1 MMRLDKFLKYVGY
14 GSRSLV
20 KKIIKQK
27 RVLVNGCLITEEGY
41 NVDENQD
48 VIQVDGKILTYIKY
62 IYLMLNKPQGY
73 VSARIDNLYPTVLD
87 LINEYQYLEL
97 FPVGRLDLDTE
108 GLLLIT
114 NDGNL
119 AHQLLQ
125 PKFHVNKT
133 YYLTTDMPLTDQD
146 ILILEKGIIL
156 DGKITKPAKIIKEH
170 NGYCLT
176 INEGR
181 FHQVKRMINSVNKN
195 VTYLKRISFGPLK
208 LDEKLAL
215 GEYRLLTNAEIELL
229 KNKE

>member
-14 GSRSLV
+14 GSRSEV

-27 RVLVNGCLITEEGY
+27 RVLVNDVLITEEGY
-41 NVDENQD
+41 NVDENHD
-48 VIQVDGKILTYIKY
+48 IIQVDGKILTYSKY
-62 IYLMLNKPQGY
+62 IYIMLNKPQGY
-73 VSARIDNLYPTVLD
+73 VTARIDNLYPTVLD

-133 YYLTTDMPLTDQD
+133 YYLTTDMPLTNQD
-146 ILILEKGIIL
+146 ILTLEKGIIL
-156 DGKITKPAKIIKEH
+156 DGKITKPAKIIKDH

-195 VTYLKRISFGPLK
+195 VTYLKRISFGPLN
-208 LDEKLAL
+208 LDPNLAL
-215 GEYRLLTNAEIELL
+215 GKYRLLTNIEIELL